1 MQKPLIPIVIAL
13 IAGIAT
19 GYHRHFPELP
29 LLAGLIIVFSLI
41 LAPAIRKGKVRL
53 LFLASFAFFILGIL
67 NINLSLYAVPDAK
80 HAIHQT
86 GGGKLTFEG
95 IVNEDPVLSPDG
107 QVIIVNVRSII
118 GENGS
123 LPAEGLIMLS
133 LPRIEYP
140 FKYGDIIRFK
150 TKLRRPRNF
159 NNPGALDYEKQLRGR
174 GILVQ
179 GRISNASDIVL
190 IREGRGN
197 AFKAGIERFRS
208 RLRKIIEENSINP
221 QKEIL
226 TALLLGEK
234 KKIPQPVRDSF
245 SRTGTSHILA
255 ISGLHVGMIASLS
268 IFMVLA
274 VMKISPY
281 LLLRFNALKVASFI
295 AVIPVL
301 IYAFI
306 AGLGVSVIRSTIM
319 ILVFLVAVLIRRE
332 RELSNTLAL
341 AALIILLINPASLFD
356 ISFQL
361 SFMAVASLIFAVPV
375 FSTFLGSGRQEVVAA
390 PLSLTGKIVN
400 SLLLFVFVSITA
412 TFGTLPLI
420 AFYFNGFSTFSLP
433 ANGVVVPLMGMV
445 VLPIGMLVII
455 TAPFSSALAAFLVK
469 AASFFAA
476 ISITAI
482 HFLSSLPGSYLRL
495 STPSLPEIV
504 CYYLLLVVIV
514 IFIDRKTGKTAPET
528 CRLSSNFLKYAFC
541 ALLIFFAVDYF
552 YLTWRDK
559 FRTNLQI
566 TAIDVGQGGAT
577 LIRLPGGKNMLVD
590 GGGDPGGGTFDV
602 GKYVLAPYLW
612 RERIKQLEAVVLT
625 HPHPDHLQG
634 LLHILENFKV
644 REVWTNGHAADTDLY
659 RNFLKLIEEKGV
671 VHRIMNEKTA
681 PVKISG
687 VTIYILN
694 PDASFQNRRI
704 DDFEETNDASLVLK
718 IAYGKVAF
726 LLTGDISHAAETR
739 LVETG
744 ADIKSDVLF
753 VPHHG
758 GRTSSAAPF
767 LNIVRPRIAIV
778 SCGLDNVFKL
788 PHPDV
793 LKRYANL
800 PAKVYRTDLNGAI
813 TINTDGKELS
823 VKTFQQQPR

>member
-19 GYHRHFPELP
+19 GYYLHFPELP
-29 LLAGLIIVFSLI
+29 FLAGLIVVFSLMLI
-41 LAPAIRKGKVRL
+41 PAIRKGKGRL
-53 LFLASFAFFILGIL
+53 LFLALFAFFILGIL
-67 NINLSLYAVPDAK
+67 NINLSLYAVPDVK

-86 GGGKLTFEG
+86 GGEKLTVEG
-95 IVNEDPVLSPDG
+95 IVNEDPVESPDG
-107 QVIIVNVRSII
+107 QVIIVDVRSII

-123 LPAEGLIMLS
+123 LPAEGLLMLS
-133 LPRIEYP
+133 LPLIDYP

-150 TKLRRPRNF
+150 TRLRRPRNF

-179 GRISNASDIVL
+179 GRISNASDIIL
-190 IREGRGN
+190 IREGRGK

-208 RLRKIIEENSINP
+208 KLRKIIEENSTTP
-221 QKEIL
+221 QREIL
-226 TALLLGEK
+226 IALLLGEM

-245 SRTGTSHILA
+245 SRTGTSHILS
-255 ISGLHVGMIASLS
+255 ISGFHVGMIASLS
-268 IFMVLA
+268 IFMSLII
-274 VMKISPY
+274 MKISPY
-281 LLLRFNALKVASFI
+281 LLLRFNALKVASFF

-306 AGLGVSVIRSTIM
+306 AGLGVPVIRATIM
-319 ILVFLVAVLIRRE
+319 ILVFLIAVLIRRE

-375 FSTFLGSGRQEVVAA
+375 FSTLLGSGRQKVVAE
-390 PLSLTGKIVN
+390 PLSRSRKIVN
-400 SLLLFVFVSITA
+400 SLLLFICVSVTA
-412 TFGTLPLI
+412 TLGTLPLI

-445 VLPIGMLVII
+445 ALPIGMLVII
-455 TAPFSSALAAFLVK
+455 TAPFFPAVAALLVK
-469 AASFFAA
+469 AASFFVG
-476 ISITAI
+476 ISVTAI
-482 HFLSSLPGSYLRL
+482 NFLSSLPGAYLRI
-495 STPSLPEIV
+495 STPSLPEIL

-514 IFIDRKTGKTAPET
+514 ILIDRKTEKIAPET
-528 CRLSSNFLKYAFC
+528 PRISSNFLKYALC
-541 ALLIFFAVDYF
+541 ALVIFFTVDYF

-590 GGGDPGGGTFDV
+590 GGGNPGGGTFDV

-659 RNFLKLIEEKGV
+659 RNFLILLEKKGIP
-671 VHRIMNEKTA
+671 HRIMNEKTA

-687 VTIYILN
+687 VTIYILS
-694 PDASFQNRRI
+694 PDASFQYRRI
-704 DDFEETNDASLVLK
+704 DDFEETNNASLVLK
-718 IAYGKVAF
+718 IAYRKVAY
-726 LLTGDISHAAETR
+726 LLTGDISRDAEER

-758 GRTSSAAPF
+758 GRTSSTTPF
-767 LNIVRPRIAIV
+767 LTIVRPRIAIV
-778 SCGLDNVFKL
+778 SCGLDNIFKL
-788 PHPDV
+788 THPDV

-800 PAKVYRTDLNGAI
+800 SAKVYRTDLNGAV
-813 TINTDGKELS
+813 TVTADGEELS
-823 VKTFQQQPR
+823 VKTFQ